1 MSGPTRR
8 AYGAEAELPSP
19 RHRCRDGVDG
29 RRRRRRW
36 WWRCINREQPDD
48 GHLSFGPSPSGQSVE
63 LAATL
68 EERAKRAQHHVPSP
82 LAGQF
87 DPAASLE
94 SYATLGA
101 RNRKASQPGTF
112 HGGHDHDLAVG
123 HQAHLAIWN
132 GRAGQQS
139 GVGHVSTQLSL
150 VFAAAALVLKRDTGP
165 RSCPRVLN
173 DARVPSSPFTAIIGS
188 PSLSFCLF
196 LSLFLSLSLS
206 ISLCFIFFLSYP

>member
-1 MSGPTRR
+1 MSGPARR

-19 RHRCRDGVDG
+19 RHSCRDVVDG
-29 RRRRRRW
+29 RRRRRRRRW
-36 WWRCINREQPDD
+36 RRCINREQPDD
-48 GHLSFGPSPSGQSVE
+48 GHLRFRPSPSGQSVE

-101 RNRKASQPGTF
+101 RDRKASQSGTF

-123 HQAHLAIWN
+123 HQAHLAIWD

-139 GVGHVSTQLSL
+139 GVGHISTQLSL
-150 VFAAAALVLKRDTGP
+150 VFAAAALVLKRGTGHVNVSVP
-165 RSCPRVLN
+165 LN
-173 DARVPSSPFTAIIGS
+173 DARVPSSPFRRD
-188 PSLSFCLF
+188 
-196 LSLFLSLSLS
+196 
-206 ISLCFIFFLSYP
+206 

>member
-1 MSGPTRR
+1 MSGPARR

-19 RHRCRDGVDG
+19 RHSCRDVVDG
-29 RRRRRRW
+29 RRRRRWR
-36 WWRCINREQPDD
+36 RCINREQPDD
-48 GHLSFGPSPSGQSVE
+48 GHLRFRPSPSGQSVE

-101 RNRKASQPGTF
+101 RDRKASQSGTF

-123 HQAHLAIWN
+123 HQAHLAIWD

-139 GVGHVSTQLSL
+139 GVGHISTQLSL
-150 VFAAAALVLKRDTGP
+150 VFAAAALVLKRGTGHVNVSVP
-165 RSCPRVLN
+165 LN
-173 DARVPSSPFTAIIGS
+173 DARVPSSPFRRD
-188 PSLSFCLF
+188 
-196 LSLFLSLSLS
+196 
-206 ISLCFIFFLSYP
+206 